1 MLRSASTFEAIQR
14 SGEVRAHPLL
24 LLRYLRN
31 DRDRVRWGFS
41 TGKRVGGAVTRN
53 AVRRRLREAARNAR
67 PHIREGW
74 DIMLIARPPSA
85 AARTGELHAA
95 IVDLARRAGLLKAEA

>member
-1 MLRSASTFEAIQR
+1 MLRSAPSFEAIQR

-24 LLRYLRN
+24 LFRYLGN
-31 DRDRVRWGFS
+31 DLSRVRWGFS

-53 AVRRRLREAARNAR
+53 RVRRRLREAARDVL
-67 PHIREGW
+67 PQIREGW
-74 DIMLIARPPSA
+74 DIMLVARPPSA

-95 IVDLARRAGLLKAEA
+95 IVDLARRAGLLKAGA